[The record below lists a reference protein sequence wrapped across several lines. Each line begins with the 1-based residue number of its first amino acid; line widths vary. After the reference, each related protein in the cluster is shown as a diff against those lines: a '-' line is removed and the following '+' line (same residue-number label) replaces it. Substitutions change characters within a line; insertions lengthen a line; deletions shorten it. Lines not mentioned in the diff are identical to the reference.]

1 MRARA
6 AVALGV
12 GFAVLAGG
20 VVVGDR
26 FAASMAEDQLADRL
40 TSRVEVTGTPHVRVG
55 GFPFLTQLAS
65 GTFSHVTVALDG
77 AVLDGV
83 QVTAVTVDARDVTR
97 GDPVTVGTL
106 DAALTLPVATVQEAA
121 SQRTGLDVTVS
132 VQGDALQGSM
142 SLLGVPLAVTFVPR
156 VEDGRLL
163 VDAGALSLG
172 GLTVDAASLPG
183 GLGER
188 LTGLEVAVDGLPDGV
203 TLTGAAVVPDG
214 VRVTASGTD
223 VAVTTP

>member
-1 MRARA
+1 MSRCAPGLRWPSGSGSPCSP
-6 AVALGV
+6 AVWWSATGSP
-12 GFAVLAGG
+12 
-20 VVVGDR
+20 R
-26 FAASMAEDQLADRL
+26 RWPRTSLADRL

-172 GLTVDAASLPG
+172 GSRSTPPRCRVASASASPAW
-183 GLGER
+183 R
-188 LTGLEVAVDGLPDGV
+188 SPSTGC
-203 TLTGAAVVPDG
+203 
-214 VRVTASGTD
+214 RTASR
-223 VAVTTP
+223 